1 MVNSTL
7 RMGASAL
14 LATLVILA
22 MNHLTSADFSTLIRN
37 SVQSSIE
44 RPARAALE
52 PPTVTSL
59 KPPERNTGNDHS
71 TGAISVQG
79 EHSGSYIPPV
89 VASRS
94 PSSSYPRNYK
104 NRYLHVDTH
113 FSQSLAPVATASS
126 GSQDGHSG
134 VIAGRQSPYDAQR
147 RPIVPPPTPHLLNAT
162 TVPVYHPPHWNPSA
176 PYFPRNSYGSGG
188 YPPVPRSRPRNPGL
202 YEDTMVP
209 ELPFTG
215 GQKHGTDQYHGGG
228 VWGETDEEQSGIWEH
243 PNRHP
248 GYSHEHH
255 SIMEGRLRKDTFGHQ
270 ISEDLSHLSGRH
282 PLQRN
287 NARGVLPEEDEDIH
301 IIHQNPSGPHPHFP
315 SHSVRDESSAPL
327 PRGWEKNP
335 SDRFGNPP
343 ATLGSHFGSS
353 PAGRANIPPQGPVTH
368 GEVEEHHHHRTHGS
382 PRNGGHRVPY
392 PDSDSTPE
400 RGIRRPLTA
409 YDISQTH
416 NMSTWEEF
424 VEFLKRRGIRVGQ
437 VLKKLSDG
445 ATREEMEAFLN
456 SPDQI
461 APRPEESTDDHLKD
475 TQEGP
480 RDYTDI
486 PTEIEDGQHRHSGG
500 NNRGG
505 RKKNRRGKN
514 KNRGRKNRNNRKKE
528 KKDKHP
534 IIPTTLVTPDPDMTD
549 YTAQERSHI
558 HNFTESPTTLSVS
571 STMHESLLRE
581 HITDEPLSSTA
592 SLFPTNS
599 TKISKE
605 FPMHTTPPTQPI
617 TEPHLQVSQVYDS
630 DKAIVFPVLTSHNTE
645 LKQPNLP
652 SQPATETFTTPVP
665 LSELTKH
672 VLAPTATS
680 HITSSHV
687 SILPAFL
694 TTELSSA
701 AKTTPLPSS
710 VSPKAGSLTL
720 PPSKPSEVSIIAFTV
735 MKIPKQK
742 APEETVLEDVM
753 PIRSGQNNHM
763 QHRQHHNFPSQRM
776 DNKQRLYPSVSPKK
790 IEENM
795 VIRTPYVHEESK
807 NNYTFPVKGFMIITG
822 IMGALAVFTLVVL
835 ISYAIIKCSKQPVV
849 NNYQVSEQ
857 KPTAQ

>member
-1 MVNSTL
+1 MVNCTK
-7 RMGASAL
+7 RKGESAL
-14 LATLVILA
+14 LAMLVMIA
-22 MNHLTSADFSTLIRN
+22 MNQLTSADFSTLIRN

-44 RPARAALE
+44 RPERAALE

-59 KPPERNTGNDHS
+59 KPPERKTGGDHS
-71 TGAISVQG
+71 PGGIPVQG
-79 EHSGSYIPPV
+79 DHSGSHIPPV

-126 GSQDGHSG
+126 GPQDGHLG
-134 VIAGRQSPYDAQR
+134 VIAGRQSPYDTQH
-147 RPIVPPPTPHLLNAT
+147 RPIVPLPTPHLSNAT

-176 PYFPRNSYGSGG
+176 PYIPRNSYGSAG
-188 YPPVPRSRPRNPGL
+188 YPPVPRSRPRNPAL
-202 YEDTMVP
+202 YEDTIVP
-209 ELPFTG
+209 ELPFTR
-215 GQKHGTDQYHGGG
+215 GQKHGTDQHNGGG

-255 SIMEGRLRKDTFGHQ
+255 SIIEGRLRKDTFGHQ

-287 NARGVLPEEDEDIH
+287 NARGIITEEDEDIH
-301 IIHQNPSGPHPHFP
+301 IIHQNPPSHPHFP
-315 SHSVRDESSAPL
+315 SHGVREESSPPL
-327 PRGWEKNP
+327 PRGRENNS
-335 SDRFGNPP
+335 SDRFGSPP
-343 ATLGSHFGSS
+343 ATLGSHFGSG
-353 PAGRANIPPQGPVTH
+353 PARRANIPSQGPVTH
-368 GEVEEHHHHRTHGS
+368 GEVEENHHHRTHGS

-392 PDSDSTPE
+392 PDSVSTPE
-400 RGIRRPLTA
+400 RGVRRPLTA

-424 VEFLKRRGIRVGQ
+424 VEFLQRRGIRVGQ

-445 ATREEMEAFLN
+445 ATREEMESFLN
-456 SPDQI
+456 SPDLI
-461 APRPEESTDDHLKD
+461 APRPQENTDDHLKD
-475 TQEGP
+475 MQEGP

-486 PTEIEDGQHRHSGG
+486 PAETEDGHHRHSGG
-500 NNRGG
+500 GNRGG

-528 KKDKHP
+528 KKDKHTP
-534 IIPTTLVTPDPDMTD
+534 IFTTLVTPHADMTD
-549 YTAQERSHI
+549 YIAQERSHI
-558 HNFTESPTTLSVS
+558 HNFTESPTTLSAS
-571 STMHESLLRE
+571 SMHESLLRE
-581 HITDEPLSSTA
+581 HITDEPLSSTT
-592 SLFPTNS
+592 SHSPTKS
-599 TKISKE
+599 TQISKE
-605 FPMHTTPPTQPI
+605 LPEHAIPPTQPT
-617 TEPHLQVSQVYDS
+617 TEPDLQVTQVYDS
-630 DKAIVFPVLTSHNTE
+630 DKATEFPVSTSHKTE
-645 LKQPNLP
+645 LK
-652 SQPATETFTTPVP
+652 PATKTFTTPVS
-665 LSELTKH
+665 LSTLTKH

-701 AKTTPLPSS
+701 VKTTPLPSP

-742 APEETVLEDVM
+742 AQEETVLKDVM
-753 PIRSGQNNHM
+753 PINSGQNNHM
-763 QHRQHHNFPSQRM
+763 QHKQHHNFPTQRM
-776 DNKQRLYPSVSPKK
+776 GNRQRHYPSVSPKK

-857 KPTAQ
+857 KPTTQ